1 MVFPSYI
8 FFLVFLPATLAVW
21 HGCQN
26 RSVRLIF
33 LTVASYVFYGWWDY
47 RFTALLL
54 VSSMVDYVAGRQIH
68 ASEDPRVRKRWLLV
82 SMVANLGVLAYFKYY
97 DFFVSQVYSV
107 FSSWPAW
114 NFPSRDLPPQFLNLA
129 NC

>member
-33 LTVASYVFYGWWDY
+33 LTVASCVFYGWWDY

-54 VSSMVDYVAGRQIH
+54 VSSMVDYVAGRQVH
-68 ASEDPRVRKRWLLV
+68 ASEDLRVRKRWLLV
-82 SMVANLGVLAYFKYY
+82 SMVANLGVLAYF
-97 DFFVSQVYSV
+97 
-107 FSSWPAW
+107 
-114 NFPSRDLPPQFLNLA
+114 
-129 NC
+129 